1 MGVDVKLFFY
11 FRDHVILITV
21 VIRALCFYFPDSC
34 KFMHDRSDY
43 KHGWQLE
50 REMEQ
55 GTYGHGGMYL
65 LDKQLHQKTNNL
77 HMQKQSRKSVVQ

>member
-1 MGVDVKLFFY
+1 MIFTVFLFS
-11 FRDHVILITV
+11 
-21 VIRALCFYFPDSC
+21 DSC

-55 GTYGHGGMYL
+55 GTYGHGGRNINVL
-65 LDKQLHQKTNNL
+65 TFI
-77 HMQKQSRKSVVQ
+77 